1 MCVWITAESVFQC
14 LGTDTFCP
22 TSAPSLVPGNMLGD
36 NTLDDT
42 GTFSANACVLSCFY
56 CVNCASTQLSSVFMW
71 FCGLD
76 ATKWWVVS
84 SKSDLSDS
92 GWIPVRGLDGILCST
107 RRQVHVWL
115 YTGPRTPRPAGTWG
129 TWGTWG
135 TVAYQAA
142 RVCSA
147 GREQRVSSELQILDP
162 N

>member
-22 TSAPSLVPGNMLGD
+22 TSAPSLVPGNTLGD

-42 GTFSANACVLSCFY
+42 GNFSANACVLSCFN
-56 CVNCASTQLSSVFMW
+56 CVNCASTQLSSFFMW

-92 GWIPVRGLDGILCST
+92 GWIPVRGLNGFLCRAST
-107 RRQVHVWL
+107 RRQVHASCFTRGHVHPDQWTWL
-115 YTGPRTPRPAGTWG
+115 
-129 TWGTWG
+129 

-147 GREQRVSSELQILDP
+147 GREQRVSSQLQILDP